1 MKGER
6 IKVKNIE
13 ELKEKLKSEKKDNI
27 LVKLIFLNLM
37 GDKLTMHF
45 PKPYPMNYRKPKDA
59 EKVLVNQLQ
68 LTGSL

>member
-27 LVKLIFLNLM
+27 LVKLIFSKSYKRR
-37 GDKLTMHF
+37 DRF
-45 PKPYPMNYRKPKDA
+45 
-59 EKVLVNQLQ
+59 
-68 LTGSL
+68 